1 MEMGRRRF
9 SLRGGPGSE
18 GELQAQVRLLL
29 SFICRNPRGPP
40 TTILPVV
47 RTPGL
52 EKGGCPLGQFSTAKT
67 GRGGA
72 VCSEEDV
79 MMSE

>member
-1 MEMGRRRF
+1 MEMGRRF

-47 RTPGL
+47 RTQAWK
-52 EKGGCPLGQFSTAKT
+52 KGAAPLDSSAQLKLAGEGPCVLRK
-67 GRGGA
+67 
-72 VCSEEDV
+72 
-79 MMSE
+79 M